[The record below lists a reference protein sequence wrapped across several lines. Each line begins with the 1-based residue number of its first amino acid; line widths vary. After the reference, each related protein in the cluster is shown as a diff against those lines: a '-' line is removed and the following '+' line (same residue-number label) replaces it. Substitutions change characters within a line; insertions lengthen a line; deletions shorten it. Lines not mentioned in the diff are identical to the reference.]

1 MGLSGDPP
9 GALPPRGAPDASSG
23 EEMPEPG
30 RTLAIA
36 ACIAALLTSSAAAAD
51 APGPAG
57 AGHPAGCDRRL
68 VALDAGGRP
77 VFETVA
83 LLSRRP
89 GIAVAP
95 LHPLERL
102 GVRWDHL
109 EVRSMDAG
117 AGRPVIAA

>member
-1 MGLSGDPP
+1 
-9 GALPPRGAPDASSG
+9 
-23 EEMPEPG
+23 MPESRHTPVIG
-30 RTLAIA
+30 
-36 ACIAALLTSSAAAAD
+36 ACVAALLTISAAAPG
-51 APGPAG
+51 APGPSSAG
-57 AGHPAGCDRRL
+57 DPAGCDRRL

-102 GVRWDHL
+102 GVRWDRL

-117 AGRPVIAA
+117 AGRQVIAASP